1 MPFFGVPAIL
11 HDCFFL
17 FKVWMG
23 LWFFVFFVVRCVWC
37 FAGVSAWVVHC
48 AFLCGRGGMMREW
61 VARRSAFLADIRA
74 FFAARGVLEVDTP
87 LWRECG
93 VTDAQL
99 VSVAVAEGGFLQ
111 TSPEFAMKR
120 LLSCGAGDIY
130 QLAHVFRGEEAGR
143 RHLREFMM
151 LEWYRLGFDHW
162 QLMEEVADLVRV
174 LLPQAG
180 AVRHTPYRRTF
191 VEHLGV
197 DVAALDAAGLRA
209 FCVERLPECAAWQ
222 LGRDGW
228 LDLLFTHF
236 VEPFLGQDGLEFVVD
251 YPPSQAALARVLEVD
266 GERVAARFELYV
278 MGMELCN
285 GFWELADA
293 DEQRARFAA
302 DNAERQALGLPLMA
316 VDEGFLAALEAGLP
330 PCAGVALGVDRLLML
345 ATGAAHI
352 GEVALCF

>member
-1 MPFFGVPAIL
+1 
-11 HDCFFL
+11 
-17 FKVWMG
+17 
-23 LWFFVFFVVRCVWC
+23 
-37 FAGVSAWVVHC
+37 
-48 AFLCGRGGMMREW
+48 MMREW
-61 VARRSAFLADIRA
+61 VTRRSAFLADIRA

-228 LDLLFTHF
+228 LGDS
-236 VEPFLGQDGLEFVVD
+236 PLGWN
-251 YPPSQAALARVLEVD
+251 ST
-266 GERVAARFELYV
+266 RVATPRSPVSKGRKILCTPIADWARAIAR
-278 MGMELCN
+278 
-285 GFWELADA
+285 WARSR
-293 DEQRARFAA
+293 RA
-302 DNAERQALGLPLMA
+302 
-316 VDEGFLAALEAGLP
+316 
-330 PCAGVALGVDRLLML
+330 
-345 ATGAAHI
+345 
-352 GEVALCF
+352 